1 MCSNHNFAC
10 GCIGL
15 SCGSFKLVIGLVI
28 WWVMHYNRKYYFC
41 NTNIFVGSIKTG
53 GDTLPLSVCNRTSV
67 DGTFSPLVYNGTGGD
82 NAFHHRFK
90 KQPGSEKYHEY
101 KRNSQT
107 LAPTLSPGR
116 HLTSLPL
123 SLLAPSLSLNHS
135 PSRPFLP
142 HPRHLVAEPPTV
154 STRWHGRFL
163 VVCGTPRPLAGSQRC
178 ITPTSSYWEGS
189 PDLPAVTYWLC
200 CTPIEL
206 LGM

>member
-67 DGTFSPLVYNGTGGD
+67 GSTFSPLVYNGTAGD
-82 NAFHHRFK
+82 NAFHDRFK
-90 KQPGSEKYHEY
+90 KQPSSEKYHEY

-116 HLTSLPL
+116 HLTSLPPSPISLPQPL
-123 SLLAPSLSLNHS
+123 SLASFSPSPTAPSGGA
-135 PSRPFLP
+135 P
-142 HPRHLVAEPPTV
+142 HGQHPMA
-154 STRWHGRFL
+154 
-163 VVCGTPRPLAGSQRC
+163 
-178 ITPTSSYWEGS
+178 
-189 PDLPAVTYWLC
+189 
-200 CTPIEL
+200 
-206 LGM
+206 

>member
-67 DGTFSPLVYNGTGGD
+67 DSTFSPLVYNGTGGD

-90 KQPGSEKYHEY
+90 EQPSSEKYHEY
-101 KRNSQT
+101 KRKSQT

-116 HLTSLPL
+116 HLTSLPPSPISLPQPL
-123 SLLAPSLSLNHS
+123 SLPSLSPS
-135 PSRPFLP
+135 PTTPSGGGAP
-142 HPRHLVAEPPTV
+142 HGEHPMA
-154 STRWHGRFL
+154 
-163 VVCGTPRPLAGSQRC
+163 
-178 ITPTSSYWEGS
+178 
-189 PDLPAVTYWLC
+189 
-200 CTPIEL
+200 
-206 LGM
+206 